1 MKVLRLEKGEPAYI
15 IIPVGS
21 TLSVEETETEQK
33 GYKFI
38 LITSH

>member
-1 MKVLRLEKGEPAYI
+1 MKILRLEKGEPAYV

-21 TLSVEETETEQK
+21 TLSVEETGTEQK

-38 LITSH
+38 LVVSH